1 MKHLFLAVV
10 LLTVTFTSALAGGRP
25 TKAENDAAMK
35 AGRTQIT
42 QKTTDLEKSVIDHNT
57 VAAQAAVREVQHLM
71 ANGMQQM
78 LHEINMETGDQQ
90 KASFAHYNQAEKAV
104 NEFNQLSKNVSTNGK
119 QLVEKAHAF
128 IKLY

>member
-1 MKHLFLAVV
+1 MKHLFLAVA
-10 LLTVTFTSALAGGRP
+10 LLTVTFATALAGGRP

-35 AGRTQIT
+35 AGRTQIAN
-42 QKTTDLEKSVIDHNT
+42 KTMDLEKSVLSHNV
-57 VAAQAAVREVQHLM
+57 VAAQAAVREVQALM
-71 ANGMQQM
+71 AKGMQQM
-78 LHEINMETGDQQ
+78 SHEINMETGDQQ

-104 NEFNQLSKNVSTNGK
+104 HEFTVLSKDVSANGK